1 MDILEE
7 VKKHHDFVENHTQL
21 LSYVPFTT
29 VLVGSQNYNLA
40 TPQSDVDTKT
50 IMVPRLKTLLTTKTP
65 LSTTRVMEDQSHC
78 DVKDIRNAID
88 CWKKQ
93 NVNFVEM
100 LFTKYYYV
108 PEPYRDLWAEIT
120 APERAEKIA
129 HYNTYAAIH
138 CIQGNVAEKYKA
150 MLHRHPA
157 NEKDFD
163 KYGYGRKD
171 LHHLCRLYF
180 FLLSYLSGKKTYP
193 QCLVSKEEH
202 KFLLSLKTNPV
213 PLAEATAMAERY
225 HKNCDTLAE
234 QYYQWHQ
241 PEPDREVEQYLND
254 WMERVFCR
262 VNNIKESD
270 VKC

>member
-7 VKKHHDFVENHTQL
+7 VKKHHDCAENYARL
-21 LSYVPFTT
+21 FSYVPFTT
-29 VLVGSQNYNLA
+29 TLVGSQNYNLD

-50 IMVPRLKTLLTTKTP
+50 IMVPKLNTLLTTKTP
-65 LSTTRVMEDQSHC
+65 LSTTRVMEDKSQC
-78 DVKDIRNAID
+78 DIKDIRSIIE

-93 NVNFVEM
+93 NINFVEM

-108 PEPYRDLWAEIT
+108 PEAYRDLWAEIT
-120 APERAEKIA
+120 APERVEQIA
-129 HYNTYAAIH
+129 HYNTYAVVH
-138 CIQGNVAEKYKA
+138 CIQGSVAMKHKA
-150 MLHRHPA
+150 MLNRHPS

-163 KYGYGRKD
+163 KYGYGPKD

-180 FLLSYLSGKKTYP
+180 FLLSYLSGKKTYL
-193 QCLVSKEEH
+193 QCLASKEER

-213 PLAEATAMAERY
+213 PLDEATAMAERY

-241 PEPDREVEQYLND
+241 PKPNREVEQYLAD
-254 WMERVFCR
+254 WMVRVFCR
-262 VNNIKESD
+262 VNSIKESD
-270 VKC
+270 IKC